1 MTVQTGPIS
10 LLNFKKL
17 MIVQDLIDFLSNFNT
32 EDVVIEGDN
41 GVLQDIDRISY
52 KMRENHMI
60 CTIVL
65 VPKKE

>member
-1 MTVQTGPIS
+1 MRMEETGIIM
-10 LLNFKKL
+10 NYDKC
-17 MIVQDLIDFLSNFNT
+17 QT

>member
-1 MTVQTGPIS
+1 
-10 LLNFKKL
+10 
-17 MIVQDLIDFLSNFNT
+17 MIVQDLINFLSNFST
-32 EDVVIEGDN
+32 EDMVIEGDN

>member
-17 MIVQDLIDFLSNFNT
+17 MIVQDLINFLSNFST

>member
-1 MTVQTGPIS
+1 MLSNS

-17 MIVQDLIDFLSNFNT
+17 MIVQDLINFLSNFST

-52 KMRENHMI
+52 KIRENHRI

-65 VPKKE
+65 VPEKE